1 MERLPRHLPGN
12 LVPKKNENRNYRDI
26 KLIEAT
32 NRYLC
37 SSYLNKVAAAHGAED
52 LVDGRVTG
60 EGAVEDAEVS
70 FEAFW
75 DVVATTSRVDHRS
88 HQLDVDDVREFS
100 WFLQIVE
107 ATLFDHLSRDLIG
120 HLSAKQ

>member
-1 MERLPRHLPGN
+1 M
-12 LVPKKNENRNYRDI
+12 
-26 KLIEAT
+26 
-32 NRYLC
+32 
-37 SSYLNKVAAAHGAED
+37 NKVAAAHGAED

-60 EGAVEDAEVS
+60 KGAVEDAEVS

-75 DVVATTSRVDHRS
+75 DVVAASSRVDHGS
-88 HQLDVDDVREFS
+88 HQLDVNDVREFS
-100 WFLQIVE
+100 WLLQIVE